1 MMTLDKYLAG
11 SGAKSLTALSV
22 AVGISKSRLS
32 QLRNA
37 TEWPPELAMKVE
49 AATEGALDASALS
62 AIVAQARQS
71 AAA

>member
-1 MMTLDKYLAG
+1 MTLDTYLAG

-22 AVGISKSRLS
+22 AVGISKGRLS

-49 AATEGALDASALS
+49 AATNGALNASALS
-62 AIVAQARQS
+62 SVVAQARNGI
-71 AAA
+71 AA